1 MTVLCKC
8 GCGDPAPVIV
18 KNNTARGY
26 VAGEH
31 HEYIR
36 NHRKRKRTYVHFKF
50 CNDCRQLKHK
60 NAFTDCISSRDGK
73 QTYCKSCTRG
83 KYQLDPAKV
92 RSYSKARRA
101 RLLGVFVEHVDAQVL
116 FERDEGVCGICNTAV
131 NRDDMHIDHIV
142 PLSRGGLHCYANVQ
156 VAHSRCNL
164 RKRNKIELDTVR
176 S

>member
-73 QTYCKSCTRG
+73 
-83 KYQLDPAKV
+83 
-92 RSYSKARRA
+92 
-101 RLLGVFVEHVDAQVL
+101 
-116 FERDEGVCGICNTAV
+116 
-131 NRDDMHIDHIV
+131 HIDHIV